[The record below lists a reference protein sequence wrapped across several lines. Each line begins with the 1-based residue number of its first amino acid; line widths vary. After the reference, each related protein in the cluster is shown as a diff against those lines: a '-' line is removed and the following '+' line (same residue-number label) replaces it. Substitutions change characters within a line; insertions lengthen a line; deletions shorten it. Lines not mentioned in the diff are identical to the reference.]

1 MGKDTRELLGL
12 AGAATLGAI
21 VSSVLF
27 ARGELRPW
35 IAVPVGL
42 VVAIVAA
49 IAFLRA
55 LGRR

>member
-27 ARGELRPW
+27 ARGEREP
-35 IAVPVGL
+35 AGQQCSDDEDQ
-42 VVAIVAA
+42 AILHVEPPA
-49 IAFLRA
+49 RDR
-55 LGRR
+55 GS